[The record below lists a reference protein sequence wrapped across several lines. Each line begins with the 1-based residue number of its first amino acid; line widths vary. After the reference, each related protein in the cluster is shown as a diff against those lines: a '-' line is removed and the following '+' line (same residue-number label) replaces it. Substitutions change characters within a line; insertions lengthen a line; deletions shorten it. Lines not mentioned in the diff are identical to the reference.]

1 MQILAKNSRQC
12 LSEFIELSSMTNPNT
27 YCPNLKYM
35 NDFGDLWLPV
45 TPVGSCFCSILQKLF
60 PL

>member
-1 MQILAKNSRQC
+1 MVIQAPEITKMQILAKNSRQC

-35 NDFGDLWLPV
+35 NDFGDV
-45 TPVGSCFCSILQKLF
+45 CGF
-60 PL
+60 PSHL